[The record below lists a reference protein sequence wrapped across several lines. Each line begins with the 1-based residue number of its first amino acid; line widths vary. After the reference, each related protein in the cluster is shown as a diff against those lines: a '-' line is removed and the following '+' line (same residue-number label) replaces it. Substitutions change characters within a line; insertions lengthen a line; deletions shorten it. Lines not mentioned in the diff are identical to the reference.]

1 MLAKRYFIMPAS
13 NNKDF
18 SKEDEAVVIR
28 NCQSTD
34 SISWQRE
41 AECRH
46 ITDTESMIIPEFNK
60 AKKHLMKEY
69 KDPPFF
75 YPEICF
81 DAGAKDYCHML
92 FGYVDFREQLLVVKD
107 EIWVHYKSTGQITEL
122 LLDKEWEVFPHNK
135 FRTHIFADAPLQQL
149 IDFQMDHGV
158 NVEPALKHDADV
170 TLSSLRTAIQ
180 ARKIII
186 EPKCERLRYQLENGV
201 WNEKR
206 TDWVRSEEL
215 GHCDGISALAYFNRC
230 AKWRRN
236 PYPDQYY
243 DERYSFN
250 YDHDKETSAT
260 KELIRNIFNR

>member
-1 MLAKRYFIMPAS
+1 
-13 NNKDF
+13 
-18 SKEDEAVVIR
+18 
-28 NCQSTD
+28 
-34 SISWQRE
+34 
-41 AECRH
+41 
-46 ITDTESMIIPEFNK
+46 MII
-60 AKKHLMKEY
+60 
-69 KDPPFF
+69 
-75 YPEICF
+75 
-81 DAGAKDYCHML
+81 
-92 FGYVDFREQLLVVKD
+92 KD

-122 LLDKEWEVFPHNK
+122 LLDKEWEVFPNNK
-135 FRTHIFADAPLQQL
+135 FKTHIFADAPLQQL

-250 YDHDKETSAT
+250 YDKPDDTPT
-260 KELIRNIFNR
+260 KELIRNIFRK